1 MMLARIRPA
10 ACLYGAGMYFELMY
24 LDRQVMKI
32 ARLRDPLFITE
43 SELLLAPDCS
53 EHSNRTRLY
62 THDSIR

>member
-1 MMLARIRPA
+1 
-10 ACLYGAGMYFELMY
+10 MYFELMY

-53 EHSNRTRLY
+53 EHSNRTPLY
-62 THDSIR
+62 THDCIRQRRVFAKDICLVHKIL